1 MDLTTSNRQQIRFQ
15 AYSTY
20 ILKYEIPDKVLE
32 DNTKSVEIY
41 VQPEHS
47 YVPLDLYLSLDS
59 SFYIIEE
66 TPAAHVTSTGKAI
79 KFSENE
85 ENWCR
90 NCPIYAI
97 INIYADDRYYITS
110 IGRVDN
116 DELSNI
122 IPHDIFVNQFEQQC
136 YQYFVERTKF
146 DVRFDIDGYAGIADA
161 YLTAKTLPS
170 GPDSE
175 TVDLRLAHGA
185 NRAVSLGVAS
195 RREFGQTA
203 GTYYLCFYAYVPFSA
218 RVTVSEAETNMYFD
232 S

>member
-1 MDLTTSNRQQIRFQ
+1 MRFQ

-20 ILKYEIPDKVLE
+20 ILKYVIPDKVQE

-47 YVPLDLYLSLDS
+47 YVPVDLFLSLDP
-59 SFYIIEE
+59 SFYLIEE
-66 TPAAHVTSTGKAI
+66 TPAAHVTSTGKSI

-97 INIYADDRYYITS
+97 INVYADDRYYITS

-146 DVRFDIDGYAGIADA
+146 DVRFDIEGYSGIADA

-170 GPDSE
+170 GPDSV

-195 RREFGQTA
+195 RNEFG
-203 GTYYLCFYAYVPFSA
+203 
-218 RVTVSEAETNMYFD
+218 
-232 S
+232 